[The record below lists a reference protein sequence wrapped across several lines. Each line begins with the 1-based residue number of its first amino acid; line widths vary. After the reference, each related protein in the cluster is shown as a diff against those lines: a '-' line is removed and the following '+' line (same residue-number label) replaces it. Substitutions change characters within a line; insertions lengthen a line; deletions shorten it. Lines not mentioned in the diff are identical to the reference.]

1 MASRAANVVMIIFTL
16 ILLVAIL
23 ASAYIMASMAVGKK
37 YGLGLFSREL
47 KAETTQAIV
56 DDKGKQ
62 LYDSNNNPLTRSVTV
77 RQTQYH
83 PWVLGGVGI
92 AVIVGFLGCVITG
105 NVTAS
110 ESAKEGFMSM
120 FGF

>member
-1 MASRAANVVMIIFTL
+1 
-16 ILLVAIL
+16 
-23 ASAYIMASMAVGKK
+23 MAVGKK
-37 YGLGLFSREL
+37 YGLGLFSREIR
-47 KAETTQAIV
+47 AETNQMV
-56 DDKGKQ
+56 LDKDGKQ
-62 LYDSNNNPLTRSVTV
+62 MYDEKGQPLSRNITV

-92 AVIVGFLGCVITG
+92 AVVVGFLGCVITG

-110 ESAKEGFMSM
+110 QAAKEGFMSM

>member
-1 MASRAANVVMIIFTL
+1 
-16 ILLVAIL
+16 
-23 ASAYIMASMAVGKK
+23 MAVGKK
-37 YGLGLFSREL
+37 YGLGLFSRQIEGT
-47 KAETTQAIV
+47 TTQGEPMHQI
-56 DDKGKQ
+56 
-62 LYDSNNNPLTRSVTV
+62 
-77 RQTQYH
+77 QYH

-92 AVIVGFLGCVITG
+92 AVVVGFLGCVITG